1 MKDKGKEA
9 ESRGAGW
16 DELGGDR
23 DRDSRMKL
31 HLANGP
37 RLSHT
42 VPDGTRSKE
51 SRVS

>member
-1 MKDKGKEA
+1 MNDKGKEA

-16 DELGGDR
+16 NELGGDR

-31 HLANGP
+31 RHANGP
-37 RLSHT
+37 RLFHA
-42 VPDGTRSKE
+42 VPDGTRSTE